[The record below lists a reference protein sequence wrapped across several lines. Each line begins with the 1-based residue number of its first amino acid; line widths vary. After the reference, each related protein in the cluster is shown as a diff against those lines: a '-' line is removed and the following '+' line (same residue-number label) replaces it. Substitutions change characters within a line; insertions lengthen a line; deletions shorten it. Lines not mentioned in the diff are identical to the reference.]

1 MDIARNFVVGSDSFF
16 DVVERSRMGSFLLNL
31 SLASDFRVVSGDVM
45 DIKGWN
51 YHHPDRPI
59 TDPYRNLIRFTI
71 NNKAYYS
78 TTFDIEN
85 SAFSFVIDFLNVE
98 VEEG

>member
-31 SLASDFRVVSGDVM
+31 SLASDFRVVSCKGM
-45 DIKGWN
+45 DLNRWN
-51 YHHPDRPI
+51 ALHPERSI
-59 TDPYRNLIRFTI
+59 TDPYRNLICFSI
-71 NNKAYYS
+71 NNKHFFT

-85 SAFSFVIDFLNVE
+85 SAYSFVIDLLNVE